1 MSSHIKTRRLLV
13 SGFRRRV
20 KRLPSPDEI
29 QDLLLAW
36 FVRSSQT
43 SDMKSAFVR
52 AVGDVIVSSTL
63 AELAREREREA
74 VKTWGQLRDS
84 GIGNIPTRRSRRT
97 EGEQRAL
104 ESIEAFNSVCFSAS
118 ELREIRA
125 NARAEDVAA
134 MIKFQRVD

>member
-1 MSSHIKTRRLLV
+1 MSHIKTKRLLI

-20 KRLPSPDEI
+20 KRLPSPDEV

-36 FVRSSQT
+36 FVRSGQT
-43 SDMKSAFVR
+43 SDMRSAFVR

-84 GIGNIPTRRSRRT
+84 GIGNIPTRRRSRT

-104 ESIEAFNSVCFSAS
+104 DSIEAFNSVCFSPS
-118 ELREIRA
+118 EIRETA
-125 NARAEDVAA
+125 SA
-134 MIKFQRVD
+134 